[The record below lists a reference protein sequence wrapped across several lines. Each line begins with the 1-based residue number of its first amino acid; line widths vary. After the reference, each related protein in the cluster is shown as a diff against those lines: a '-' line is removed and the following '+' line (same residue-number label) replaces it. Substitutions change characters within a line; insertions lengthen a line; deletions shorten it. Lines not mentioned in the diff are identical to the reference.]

1 MSKSQAGTKSL
12 SDFKVTEIRKV
23 LVGRG
28 LDGNGVKAT
37 LVARLERVI
46 LRFIYI
52 QEKQH
57 ILPILFKRVL
67 GIMHVA
73 FLFIFSIVIQIR
85 RWGMGGSRN

>member
-37 LVARLERVI
+37 LVARLEKVI
-46 LRFIYI
+46 LLLFVSIYKKSHY
-52 QEKQH
+52 ES
-57 ILPILFKRVL
+57 
-67 GIMHVA
+67 
-73 FLFIFSIVIQIR
+73 FLNVN
-85 RWGMGGSRN
+85 WV